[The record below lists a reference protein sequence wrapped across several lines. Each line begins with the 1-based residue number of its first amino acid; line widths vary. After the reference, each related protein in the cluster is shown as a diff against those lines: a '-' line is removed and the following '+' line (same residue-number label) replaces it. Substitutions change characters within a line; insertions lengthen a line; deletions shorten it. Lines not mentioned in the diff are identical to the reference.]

1 MVKNVLLLLLDA
13 LTEWLDPDRAK
24 ERAAWQT
31 AYEQYQRAMKDNE
44 QTRQSAATQAAEYE
58 RTLAAER
65 AKARQLGELLEQQ
78 AEGYRGELQNLQTKL
93 AALGALSDAA
103 VLRLPIS
110 GGANGQA

>member
-1 MVKNVLLLLLDA
+1 MVKQFLLLLLDG

-44 QTRQSAATQAAEYE
+44 QARQAAATQVAEYE
-58 RTLAAER
+58 RALDAER
-65 AKARQLGELLEQQ
+65 AKSRNLGELLEQQ
-78 AEGYRGELQNLQTKL
+78 AEGYRGELQKLQTKL
-93 AALGALSDAA
+93 ATLDAMSDAD

-110 GGANGQA
+110 GGAANG